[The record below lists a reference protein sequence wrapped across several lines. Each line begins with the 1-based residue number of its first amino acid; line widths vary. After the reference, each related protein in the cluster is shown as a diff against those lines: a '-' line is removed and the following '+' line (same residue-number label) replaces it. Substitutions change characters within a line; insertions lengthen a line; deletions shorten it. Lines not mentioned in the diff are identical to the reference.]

1 MLDIRTAGHIY
12 QLPGFAEIHL
22 LGQLIDAV
30 LFLYLIQNF
39 FEPRKAVYRSRG
51 RLAGVSILFTVVLHF
66 TDKITQNSFYSYA
79 VVMLLL
85 PFLYACLFFKGKT
98 VMKGLVCIIF
108 FTMSSSIENLMGF
121 LMRYFADGH
130 SIAAD
135 TAMIIFLF
143 RRIFL
148 KAGLLLVI
156 KTFMIDV
163 VKKSTQ
169 DLGGYWYF
177 MAAVCTADC
186 VIYKGVLVKDTTDR
200 LVLTQGLILSV
211 FCLAVPLGCFYTISL
226 VLKLTESNRV
236 RLAQATWMSSQ
247 EQQVLQAM
255 EMQEEL
261 RKFRHDYKAHLFCL
275 DALVQ
280 EENYGE
286 VHRYLEKLH
295 QLPVEEGVIIPY
307 TKSNVL
313 NLVLNQKRAEAVRRG
328 IDFTVK
334 AELEAET
341 FQSGHI
347 QVFDINTLISNLC
360 DNAIE
365 AAGQVENGRVY
376 VQFSRKKAYVQI
388 EVENSTS
395 GNVLLENPEFLTSKE
410 EKELHGLGI
419 KIVKNIVNAHEGI
432 YETEATEHSLKTRI
446 LLMDE

>member
-1 MLDIRTAGHIY
+1 
-12 QLPGFAEIHL
+12 
-22 LGQLIDAV
+22 
-30 LFLYLIQNF
+30 
-39 FEPRKAVYRSRG
+39 
-51 RLAGVSILFTVVLHF
+51 
-66 TDKITQNSFYSYA
+66 
-79 VVMLLL
+79 
-85 PFLYACLFFKGKT
+85 
-98 VMKGLVCIIF
+98 MKGLVCIIF

-419 KIVKNIVNAHEGI
+419 KIVKNIVNAYEGI

-446 LLMDE
+446 LLMDEQAQTLFTTKRT